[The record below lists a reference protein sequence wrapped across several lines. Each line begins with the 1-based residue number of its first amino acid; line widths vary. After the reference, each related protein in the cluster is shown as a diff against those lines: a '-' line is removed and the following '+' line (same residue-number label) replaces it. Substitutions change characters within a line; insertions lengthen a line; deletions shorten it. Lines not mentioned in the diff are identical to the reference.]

1 MALKSCAAADRKAN
15 ESLILRLK
23 KSREKPVLA
32 LAGEMI

>member
-23 KSREKPVLA
+23 NHARNLCLLWQAK
-32 LAGEMI
+32 